1 MLDLDQEKKNKL
13 LRLLNNKNY
22 SELELEINLMGDI
35 DKQHPVLIMFYA
47 SSKSLNPTSTI
58 EDLIEASHLFEKVFL
73 MNKKNNNPPKPN
85 NLEPLINMIFLSFRT
100 KIFRNVLPLALEAF
114 ENNKTNEKLIEGLAI
129 INIHLANNNE
139 SIKYYKLLFQIND
152 KRIIGRTPLLTC
164 LNYASN
170 ISQEY
175 YLSECLKYSK
185 ILEKDLISNE
195 PNKIQNKNKKIK
207 IAFLSSDL
215 RKHSVSFFLKDLLY
229 NIDKKTIE
237 IIALSNLPKKQ
248 EDNTSEAIKK
258 SINQWHNIADKLD
271 VEVISL
277 VKSLEIDI
285 LIDLNGLT
293 KGNRIDVIKNR
304 CAPIQICW
312 LGYNNS
318 TGLKNVDYII
328 ADRNLIKK
336 NEENLYS
343 EKILYLPKI
352 WNAYSLPTDLP
363 PIDYATKKDNLLF
376 SYGSFNNFRKIS
388 DDTVEV
394 WSKIIK
400 DSNSQIYL
408 KNPQENASLD
418 LKENIIK
425 KFTDRGV
432 KKNKIIF
439 LETKKNTYEHLDLYN
454 KIDLALDTFPYPGV
468 TTSFEAFLMGV
479 PVLTMKGHNFN
490 SRCGESININLQ
502 MENFIAKD
510 KDEYF
515 KKATSLRDK
524 AEYLKKIRYT
534 LRKKALTSPLFDGE
548 SFTKDFTEILKKVY
562 EKHLDINKD

>member
-13 LRLLNNKNY
+13 LGLLNNKNY

-47 SSKSLNPTSTI
+47 SSKSLNPTSKI

-139 SIKYYKLLFQIND
+139 SIKYYKLLFQINE

-185 ILEKDLISNE
+185 ILEKDLISKE
-195 PNKIQNKNKKIK
+195 PKKIQNKNKKIK

-215 RKHSVSFFLKDLLY
+215 KKHSVSFFLKDLLY

-248 EDNTSEAIKK
+248 EDKTSEAIKR
-258 SINQWHNIADKLD
+258 SINQWYNIADKLD

-328 ADRNLIKK
+328 ADRNLIKE

-352 WNAYSLPTDLP
+352 WNAYSLPADLP
-363 PIDYATKKDNLLF
+363 PIDYATKKDNFLF
-376 SYGSFNNFRKIS
+376 SYSSFNNFRKIS

-468 TTSFEAFLMGV
+468 TTSFEAVLMGV

-515 KKATSLRDK
+515 KKATSLRNK
-524 AEYLKKIRYT
+524 AEYLNKIRYT

>member
-1 MLDLDQEKKNKL
+1 MLDLDQEKKNKF
-13 LRLLNNKNY
+13 LRLLNNKDY

-35 DKQHPVLIMFYA
+35 DKLHPVLIMIYA
-47 SSKSLNPTSTI
+47 SSKSLNSTSKI
-58 EDLIEASHLFEKVFL
+58 EDLIEASRLFEKVFL
-73 MNKKNNNPPKPN
+73 MSKRNNKPLKPN

-152 KRIIGRTPLLTC
+152 KRIIGRIPFLTC

-170 ISQEY
+170 VSQEY
-175 YLSECLKYSK
+175 YLSECLNYSK
-185 ILEKDLISNE
+185 ILERDLISKE
-195 PNKIQNKNKKIK
+195 SNKIQNKNKKIK

-215 RKHSVSFFLKDLLY
+215 KKHSVSFFLKDLLY
-229 NIDKKTIE
+229 NIDKKTFE

-258 SINQWHNIADKLD
+258 LINQWYNIADKLD
-271 VEVISL
+271 LEVISL

-293 KGNRIDVIKNR
+293 KGNRIYVMKNR

-352 WNAYSLPTDLP
+352 WNAYSVPAELP
-363 PIDYATKKDNLLF
+363 PVNYVSKKDNFIF

-388 DDTVEV
+388 DDTVDV

-400 DSNSQIYL
+400 YSNSQIYL

-439 LETKKNTYEHLDLYN
+439 LETKKNVYEHLNLYN

-468 TTSFEAFLMGV
+468 TTSFEAALMGV

-515 KKATSLRDK
+515 KKATSLQNK
-524 AEYLKKIRYT
+524 AQYLKEIRYT
-534 LRKKALTSPLFDGE
+534 LRNKALASPLFDGE
-548 SFTKDFTEILKKVY
+548 NFTKDFTEILKKIY
-562 EKHLDINKD
+562 EKHLDLNKN

>member
-468 TTSFEAFLMGV
+468 TTSFEAVLMGV

>member
-13 LRLLNNKNY
+13 LGLLNNKNY

-47 SSKSLNPTSTI
+47 SSKSLNPTSKI

-139 SIKYYKLLFQIND
+139 SIKYYKLLFQINK

-185 ILEKDLISNE
+185 ILEKDLISKE
-195 PNKIQNKNKKIK
+195 PKKIQNKNKKIK

-215 RKHSVSFFLKDLLY
+215 KKHSVSFFLKDLLY

-248 EDNTSEAIKK
+248 EDKTSEAIKR
-258 SINQWHNIADKLD
+258 SINQWYNIADKLD

-328 ADRNLIKK
+328 ADRNLIKE

-352 WNAYSLPTDLP
+352 WNAYSLPADLP
-363 PIDYATKKDNLLF
+363 PIDYATKKDNFLF
-376 SYGSFNNFRKIS
+376 SYSSFNNFRKIS

-468 TTSFEAFLMGV
+468 TTSFEAVLMGV

-524 AEYLKKIRYT
+524 AEYLNKIRYT